1 MTLPYTYIHIDFN
14 TPKINHCVWIY
25 LKSSM
30 NLDLAT
36 KFQHK
41 KVINIRIFNFM
52 EIDTR
57 VIFFL

>member
-1 MTLPYTYIHIDFN
+1 
-14 TPKINHCVWIY
+14 
-25 LKSSM
+25 M